1 MDDGTVVGRA
11 LEIISTVALGI
22 QTPLA
27 ELAAKTGIPKP
38 TTRRIAE
45 DLVRRKVLIRVEHG
59 YAIGP
64 ALTHLERAAA
74 IQRRFSDAHDH
85 LVELHARCGGVAW
98 FSPATPLQSPK
109 PMPSEIVCDPEL
121 SGLLKGEWPDLTS
134 PAALANTAAGRLVLL
149 QRPDLFERLACA
161 GIPQPTPHSP
171 TTARQ
176 LDAIL
181 RQIGDLRASVESEQ
195 NALGWR
201 CVAVRLDGPGRSAG
215 ILGVTIPAAR
225 GDLAQIVRAT
235 LRVAEAMTPLPRPES
250 S

>member
-11 LEIISTVALGI
+11 LEIVSTVALGI

-27 ELAAKTGIPKP
+27 ELAARTGIPKP

-45 DLVRRKVLIRVEHG
+45 DLVRRKVLIRLQHG

-74 IQRRFSDAHDH
+74 LQRRFPDAHDH
-85 LVELHARCGGVAW
+85 LVELHARCGGMAW
-98 FSPATPLQSPK
+98 FSPASPLQTPR
-109 PMPSEIVCDPEL
+109 PMPSEIVCDAEL
-121 SGLLKGEWPDLTS
+121 SGLPMDRWPDLTS
-134 PAALANTAAGRLVLL
+134 PAALANTAVGRLILV
-149 QRPDLFERLACA
+149 QRPDLRERLART
-161 GIPQPTPHSP
+161 GMPQPTPHSP
-171 TTARQ
+171 TTTRQ

-181 RQIGDLRASVESEQ
+181 RQIGDLGASVESEQ

-201 CVAVRLDGPGRSAG
+201 CVAVRLDGPGGSAG
-215 ILGVTIPAAR
+215 ILGVTIPVAR

-235 LRVAEAMTPLPRPES
+235 LRVAEAMTPAA
-250 S
+250 